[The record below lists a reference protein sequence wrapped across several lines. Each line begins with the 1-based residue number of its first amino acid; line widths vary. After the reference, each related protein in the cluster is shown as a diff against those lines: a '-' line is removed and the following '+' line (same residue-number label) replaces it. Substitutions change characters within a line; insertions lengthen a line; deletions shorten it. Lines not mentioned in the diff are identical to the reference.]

1 MRNSAAHRTIPF
13 FVPHAGCP
21 HDCIFCA
28 QDKITATARG
38 GIPLRE
44 ELARLH
50 ALMARCPGGE
60 TELAFFGGS
69 FTAIEPA
76 RRAALLDAASG
87 YVRSGAVSGIRV
99 STRPDCISRPVL
111 EQLKAAGVTAVELG
125 VQSTDDAVLRDAGRG
140 HTARDSRDACALVRE
155 YGFSLVGQM
164 MVGLP
169 GSDAEKEAATARD
182 IAAFGCGGARI
193 YPTVVFAGT
202 ALWEMTLAG
211 AYRPLG
217 NEEAAARAADCL
229 EVFVNAGVNV
239 LRIGLHASE
248 ALSEAPFGPV
258 HPAVGE
264 LAEGLL
270 YRRRIAAALAGRPT
284 AGRRL
289 TLLVPPGAESKA
301 AGHKRA
307 NTRWLLEMFA
317 LAGVSIYPRADCA
330 PYTVKTILE
339 E

>member
-38 GIPLRE
+38 EIPLRE

-217 NEEAAARAADCL
+217 NEEAAARSADCL

-258 HPAVGE
+258 HPAVGQ

-270 YRRRIAAALAGRPT
+270 YRRRVAAALAGRPT

-307 NTRWLLEMFA
+307 NTRWLLETFA